1 MEHCRSYVE
10 IEFDRNRIISF
21 SRFILFEFDL
31 LFGLLFFF
39 FFVLFCIVNCVIKRT
54 SDLNFNLELLVK
66 GVMK

>member
-1 MEHCRSYVE
+1 MLRLNL
-10 IEFDRNRIISF
+10 IETESF
-21 SRFILFEFDL
+21 HFQGLFCLNLTFYL
-31 LFGLLFFF
+31 GFFFFF